1 MSEKM
6 NPLVTVGL
14 CVRNCEDYI
23 NETIKS
29 LLSQDFPHAL
39 IEVVAVDGNSTDKT
53 LSIIKK
59 ELGKSNVKTEIF
71 SENEGLGVARQIV
84 VDNARGDYV
93 LWVDGDMIMSED
105 YLRKLLDFMDQHAEV
120 GIVKGKQA
128 LKPGRNLLATLESY
142 SRAAGRMVDY
152 RSEKGRSKALGTAG
166 ALCRIEAI
174 KQAGGFDRNLRLY
187 NEDWDME
194 IRVRA
199 AGWSLCNTDA
209 WYLDYERLGLTWKGL
224 WKRYWLRGYYS
235 HYFLHKKKGMI
246 KHYRMFPPAAFA
258 SGILNAFTL
267 FKLTRLRAVFLLP
280 FQSLF
285 KMTAW
290 YAGYVRSHMDS
301 YAPKL

>member
-1 MSEKM
+1 M
-6 NPLVTVGL
+6 NPLVTIGL

-23 NETIKS
+23 KETIDS
-29 LLSQDFPHAL
+29 LLSQDFPHEL
-39 IEVVAVDGNSTDKT
+39 LEVVAVDGNSTDKT

-59 ELGKSNVKTEIF
+59 ELGQSDVKTEIF

-84 VDNARGDYV
+84 VDNARGEYV
-93 LWVDGDMIMSED
+93 LWIDGDMVMSKD
-105 YLRKLLDFMDQHAEV
+105 FITKLVGFMDQHAKV

-152 RSEKGRSKALGTAG
+152 ASEKGRSKTLGTAG

-187 NEDWDME
+187 NEDWDLE

-199 AGWSLCNTDA
+199 AGWSLRTTDA

-224 WKRYWLRGYYS
+224 WKKYWLRGYYS
-235 HYFLHKKKGMI
+235 HYFLHKKKGI
-246 KHYRMFPPAAFA
+246 IRHYRMFPPAAFA

-267 FKLTRLRAVFLLP
+267 FKLTRLKAVFLLP
-280 FQSLF
+280 FESLF
-285 KMTAW
+285 KMTGW
-290 YAGYVRSHMDS
+290 YVGYARSHVDS
-301 YAPKL
+301 YAPQ

>member
-1 MSEKM
+1 M
-6 NPLVTVGL
+6 NSLVTIGL

-23 NETIKS
+23 KTAIES
-29 LLSQDFPHAL
+29 LLSQDFPHWL
-39 IEVVAVDGNSTDKT
+39 MEVVAVDGNSTDKT
-53 LSIIKK
+53 LSIIEK
-59 ELGKSNVKTEIF
+59 ELGESDVKTEIF

-84 VDNARGDYV
+84 VDKASGKYL
-93 LWVDGDMIMSED
+93 LWVDGDMVISQD
-105 YLRKLLDFMDQHAEV
+105 YITKLVGFMDKHPEV

-128 LKPGRNLLATLESY
+128 LTPGRNLLATLESY

-152 RSEKGRSKALGTAG
+152 GSEKGRSKTLGTAG

-174 KQAGGFDRNLRLY
+174 RQAGGFDKSLRLY

-199 AGWSLCNTDA
+199 VGWSLCSIDA

-224 WKRYWLRGYYS
+224 WKRYWLRGYYT
-235 HYFLHKKKGMI
+235 HYFLHKRRGLI
-246 KHYRMFPPAAFA
+246 KHYAMFPPAAFA
-258 SGILNAFTL
+258 SGLLSAFTL
-267 FKLTRLRAVFLLP
+267 FKLTRLIAVFLLP

-290 YAGYVRSHMDS
+290 YVGYVRSHIDS
-301 YAPKL
+301 YAP